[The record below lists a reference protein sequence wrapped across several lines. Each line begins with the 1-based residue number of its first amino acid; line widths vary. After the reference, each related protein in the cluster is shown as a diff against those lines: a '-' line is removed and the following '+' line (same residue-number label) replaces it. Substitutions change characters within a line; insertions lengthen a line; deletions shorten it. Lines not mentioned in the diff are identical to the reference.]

1 MGLWYRERLTGR
13 LSCLRDLQRI
23 QELFISE
30 IRYGRATLPECC
42 SRLAERLQE
51 PYRACFHAVYER
63 MRENAGEV
71 FGQVFREELK
81 PCLDKLPLAE
91 TDKESFLSL
100 FPECGFEEE
109 RMQIGTI
116 EQNRELLQ
124 RTITEL
130 EQEHKEK
137 CRMAVGLGALSGL
150 LLVVV
155 LI

>member
-1 MGLWYRERLTGR
+1 MGRIN
-13 LSCLRDLQRI
+13 CLRDLQQI
-23 QELFISE
+23 QELFISD

-42 SRLAERLQE
+42 NRLAERLQE
-51 PYRACFHAVYER
+51 PYRACFCAVYER

-71 FGQVFREELK
+71 FGQVFREEMK
-81 PCLDKLPLAE
+81 TCLDKLPLAE
-91 TDKESFLSL
+91 TDKESFLSM

-130 EQEHKEK
+130 EQDNKEK